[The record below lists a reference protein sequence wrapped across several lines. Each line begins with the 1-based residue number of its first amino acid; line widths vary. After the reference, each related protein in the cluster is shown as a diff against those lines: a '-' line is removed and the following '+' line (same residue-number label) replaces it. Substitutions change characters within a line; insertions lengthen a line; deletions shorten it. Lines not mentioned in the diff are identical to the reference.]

1 MAGGYGAKVGV
12 VGVDVVVGD
21 SDARV
26 GVGVDVV
33 VGGVVGV
40 LVVDV
45 ADPDLVNA
53 GNRRTPGVMFR
64 D

>member
-26 GVGVDVV
+26 GVGVDNDTDLFRHW
-33 VGGVVGV
+33 VGFLYPIRG
-40 LVVDV
+40 
-45 ADPDLVNA
+45 A
-53 GNRRTPGVMFR
+53 
-64 D
+64 